1 MQASLKSLILDIL
14 KNENLPVIEP
24 LLREIPFEGQLGL
37 ALSNVFQVARA
48 ANPDLDK
55 KELKKSA
62 ISLAELIA
70 GKIRDKGEF
79 DKVEAVNGYVN
90 CFFKPPEFARDLIS
104 KILDRKT
111 AWAKGEPHGGRVMV
125 EYSQPNTHKAF
136 HIGHVRNVVTGAA
149 LVRCFRYSGR
159 DTIAANYYGD
169 IGNHV
174 FKSLWYLANLKS
186 LPDNFKNQTDRGRW
200 LGEAYTAA
208 ESLLSESEELWYGVW
223 DKLKPISE
231 GLHDAWSNDEIAGR
245 LRIDPLIRKIALKE
259 EDLFENRS
267 KNEVSDLILK
277 LAEATFGLADA
288 ASETELCSIPSELLN
303 EINELRNEVNSDNFR
318 RIWLRHHDVAAIA
331 ERWNNKDQSLID
343 LWNETKKWSFED
355 FYRIYKELDA
365 EFDIE
370 FFESKVED
378 EGLEIVSQL
387 VEKGVAEISEGA
399 KIVEIDKRL
408 HERFG
413 EKLRDKYR
421 VMVLVRADGA
431 SLYGAKDL
439 ALAKRKFEEF
449 AIEESIYVVGNEQK
463 FYFQQL
469 FQVLRLMGFPQWEN
483 CFHLSYELVMLPSGK
498 ISSRKGQVILYD
510 DVIDELRKRA
520 LAVVMEKNPGLDDAA
535 KRNVAE
541 MVAMGALIFG
551 MLRVDTNKKIKFDFD
566 EVLDFDGRSAPYIQ
580 YAGARALS
588 ILRKAVSEGIEIPED
603 MNETDFSG
611 ELLPVEIDLLGILA
625 RLPSQVKK
633 VVEDKKPVHVANYA
647 YDLAVK
653 FSDFY
658 HRCPVLTAEA
668 EIRRAR
674 LLMVK
679 AVRINLEISLGLLG
693 IRTPDVM

>member
-70 GKIRDKGEF
+70 GKIRGKGEF

-111 AWAKGEPHGGRVMV
+111 GWAKGEPHGGRVMV

-149 LVRCFRYSGR
+149 LVRCFRYLGR

-200 LGEAYTAA
+200 LGEAYSAA
-208 ESLLSESEELWYGVW
+208 ESLLSESEDLWYEVW
-223 DKLKPISE
+223 EKLKPISE
-231 GLHDAWSNDEIAGR
+231 GLHDAWSNDEIIGR
-245 LRIDPLIRKIALKE
+245 LQIDPLIRKIALKE

-267 KNEVSDLILK
+267 KNEVSDSILK

-288 ASETELCSIPSELLN
+288 AIESKLCSCPDELLN
-303 EINELRNEVNSDNFR
+303 EIKELRKEVNSDNFR

-331 ERWNNKDQSLID
+331 ERWNNKDQGLID
-343 LWNETKKWSFED
+343 LWNETKDWSFDD
-355 FYRIYKELDA
+355 FYRIYKELGA
-365 EFDIE
+365 EFDVE

-387 VEKGVAEISEGA
+387 VGKGVAEISEGA
-399 KIVEIDKRL
+399 KIVEIDKKL

-413 EKLRDKYR
+413 EKLKDKYR

-439 ALAKRKFEEF
+439 ALAKRKFDEF
-449 AIEESIYVVGNEQK
+449 AIEESIYDVGNEQK

-510 DVIDELRKRA
+510 DVID
-520 LAVVMEKNPGLDDAA
+520 
-535 KRNVAE
+535 
-541 MVAMGALIFG
+541 
-551 MLRVDTNKKIKFDFD
+551 
-566 EVLDFDGRSAPYIQ
+566 
-580 YAGARALS
+580 
-588 ILRKAVSEGIEIPED
+588 
-603 MNETDFSG
+603 
-611 ELLPVEIDLLGILA
+611 
-625 RLPSQVKK
+625 
-633 VVEDKKPVHVANYA
+633 
-647 YDLAVK
+647 
-653 FSDFY
+653 
-658 HRCPVLTAEA
+658 
-668 EIRRAR
+668 
-674 LLMVK
+674 
-679 AVRINLEISLGLLG
+679 
-693 IRTPDVM
+693 